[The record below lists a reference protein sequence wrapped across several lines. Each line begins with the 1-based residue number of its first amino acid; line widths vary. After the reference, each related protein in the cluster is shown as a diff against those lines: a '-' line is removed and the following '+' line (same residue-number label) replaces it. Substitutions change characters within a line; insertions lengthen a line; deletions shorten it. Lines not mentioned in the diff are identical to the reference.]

1 VNPSPSD
8 YNVASFISES
18 DNEDSTTKTYFCNY
32 CNTKLNFESTD
43 EATGKNSFWCYKCG
57 ITFYPA
63 NQLVKRVSKFET
75 PQGPNKEPLTAS
87 VDNSQNNMSLT
98 AYSSKGNL
106 PPLFKDLAGKGFKW
120 LHYEE
125 R

>member
-1 VNPSPSD
+1 MNPSD
-8 YNVASFISES
+8 YNVTSFVSDNDN

-32 CNTKLNFESTD
+32 CNTKLSYELTD
-43 EATGKNSFWCYKCG
+43 EITGKNGFLCAKCG
-57 ITFYPA
+57 ITFFPS
-63 NQLVKRVSKFET
+63 NQLVKRSSKFET
-75 PQGPNKEPLTAS
+75 PQGPNQEPLTAS
-87 VDNSQNNMSLT
+87 VDNSNNNASST

-106 PPLFKDLAGKGFKW
+106 PPLFTALKNKGFKW